1 MSVKEAARLA
11 VVRQAL
17 EGQLKQ
23 AQAAHKLG
31 LSQRQIKRLC
41 RCVREEGDA
50 GLISKR
56 RGQRS
61 NRKIDEAVRQGV
73 LELVRQR
80 FSDFGPE
87 LAREHL
93 AAEHGFAHSTETLR
107 GLDDPGWP
115 VDTQETGSVAIS
127 M

>member
-1 MSVKEAARLA
+1 
-11 VVRQAL
+11 
-17 EGQLKQ
+17 
-23 AQAAHKLG
+23 
-31 LSQRQIKRLC
+31 
-41 RCVREEGDA
+41 
-50 GLISKR
+50 
-56 RGQRS
+56 
-61 NRKIDEAVRQGV
+61 V

-115 VDTQETGSVAIS
+115 VDTQETPCSTGTQPACTARLPVLLQ
-127 M
+127 